1 MPDNIPAEIK
11 DAWKHA
17 DSVADTGHAY
27 RQWSGW
33 ILTCEWCGHEV
44 RSEGTKADAI
54 EKMQEHYD
62 TVMKAAPSYSRIIV
76 QSRPVAR

>member
-1 MPDNIPAEIK
+1 MPDNIPAEVK

-27 RQWSGW
+27 NQWCGW

-44 RSEGTKADAI
+44 RSTGTKADAI